1 VSDDPESRK
10 KRRRAARV
18 LIALFAVGA
27 PAAGVG
33 ITTWGTVPAPV
44 PNVHIPCVD
53 DVCVMCLAPSAAE
66 CRVLT
71 RCGGEPCAPELE
83 GTDPYGTGAASI
95 LARGLR
101 AAVRGGAFQTFH
113 TDVVAY
119 NLGQVSDCWTQVYM
133 DRDQRAAARRTI
145 DAAGLASDVVDCRMA
160 TMLAKGKRNGARL
173 STLQGADLSNA
184 AAESFPED
192 EVTSLD
198 AGDAGE

>member
-1 VSDDPESRK
+1 VSDAPSPLR
-10 KRRRAARV
+10 RRRAARV

-33 ITTWGTVPAPV
+33 ITLFPTVPAAV
-44 PNVHIPCVD
+44 PSVHIPCVD

-71 RCGGEPCAPELE
+71 RCGGEPCANEIDAA
-83 GTDPYGTGAASI
+83 DPYGTGAASI

-101 AAVRGGAFQTFH
+101 AAVRGGAFMTYH

-119 NLGQVSDCWTQVYM
+119 SAGQVSDCWTQVYM

-145 DAAGLASDVVDCRMA
+145 DAAGLASDVVDCRLA
-160 TMLAKGKRNGARL
+160 TMPAKGRRNGARL
-173 STLQGADLSNA
+173 SVLSDALNNA

-192 EVTSLD
+192 TVSTLD
-198 AGDAGE
+198 AGPDS